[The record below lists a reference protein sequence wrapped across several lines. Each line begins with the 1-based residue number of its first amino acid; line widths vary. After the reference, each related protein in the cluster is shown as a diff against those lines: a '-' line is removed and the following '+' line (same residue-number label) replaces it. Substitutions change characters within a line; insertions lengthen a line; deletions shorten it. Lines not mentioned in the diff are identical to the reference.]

1 MFILPTK
8 IAGLLFFSFFFVLE
22 TEEKKLEKKYGQC
35 HFFDTFC
42 GSVPVNLFLFNIALQ
57 WGKFNIDSTKS
68 GKQISAVL
76 ASSNYT
82 KIIKYYLP
90 YRNPNFCPH
99 PQYKPRPLCGENPS
113 TPGENH
119 LDTGQQNGN
128 TIDSTIPKSKS
139 NPRFSE
145 LKKTYELR
153 ASKTRLKPQK

>member
-1 MFILPTK
+1 MFILPSK
-8 IAGLLFFSFFFVLE
+8 IRSFVLFFCFVLE
-22 TEEKKLEKKYGQC
+22 TEEKKLEK
-35 HFFDTFC
+35 HMDSVTFL
-42 GSVPVNLFLFNIALQ
+42 NLSLFNIALQ

-145 LKKTYELR
+145 
-153 ASKTRLKPQK
+153 

>member
-1 MFILPTK
+1 VFILPSK
-8 IAGLLFFSFFFVLE
+8 IRSFVLFFCFVLE
-22 TEEKKLEKKYGQC
+22 TEEKKLEK
-35 HFFDTFC
+35 HMDSVTFL
-42 GSVPVNLFLFNIALQ
+42 NLSLFNIALQ

-128 TIDSTIPKSKS
+128 TIDSTISKSKS

-145 LKKTYELR
+145 
-153 ASKTRLKPQK
+153 

>member
-1 MFILPTK
+1 MFILPK
-8 IAGLLFFSFFFVLE
+8 IRSFVLFFRFVLE
-22 TEEKKLEKKYGQC
+22 TEEKKLEK
-35 HFFDTFC
+35 HMDSVTFL
-42 GSVPVNLFLFNIALQ
+42 NLSLFNIALQ

-145 LKKTYELR
+145 
-153 ASKTRLKPQK
+153 

>member
-1 MFILPTK
+1 MFILPSK
-8 IAGLLFFSFFFVLE
+8 IRSFVLFFRFVLE
-22 TEEKKLEKKYGQC
+22 TEEKKLEK
-35 HFFDTFC
+35 HMDSVTFL
-42 GSVPVNLFLFNIALQ
+42 NLSLFNIALQ

-145 LKKTYELR
+145 
-153 ASKTRLKPQK
+153 

>member
-1 MFILPTK
+1 VFILPSK
-8 IAGLLFFSFFFVLE
+8 IRSFVLFFCFVLE
-22 TEEKKLEKKYGQC
+22 TEEKKLEK
-35 HFFDTFC
+35 HMDSVTFL
-42 GSVPVNLFLFNIALQ
+42 NLSLFNIALQ

-145 LKKTYELR
+145 
-153 ASKTRLKPQK
+153 

>member
-1 MFILPTK
+1 MFILPSK
-8 IAGLLFFSFFFVLE
+8 IRSFVLFFCFVLE
-22 TEEKKLEKKYGQC
+22 TEEKKLEK
-35 HFFDTFC
+35 HMDSVTFL
-42 GSVPVNLFLFNIALQ
+42 NLSLFNIALQ

-139 NPRFSE
+139 NPRLSE

-153 ASKTRLKPQK
+153 ASKTRLKPQKW